1 MTKNKTLALAVGLF
15 VILAGLA
22 LAQPPKKNVSPAHHP
37 HIAKAQQL
45 SREAWQQVVDAQK
58 ANEWD
63 MGGHAQRAK
72 ELLDKVNEELKLAAE
87 AANTHK
93 K

>member
-1 MTKNKTLALAVGLF
+1 MMRNRFLAILAVALI
-15 VILAGLA
+15 VLAGVA
-22 LAQPPKKNVSPAHHP
+22 MAQPKRNVSAARHP

-45 SREAWQQVVDAQK
+45 SHEAWQQVLDAQK

-63 MGGHAQRAK
+63 MGGHAQKAK
-72 ELLDKVNEELKLAAE
+72 ELLDQANSELKLAAE
-87 AANTHK
+87 AANAK